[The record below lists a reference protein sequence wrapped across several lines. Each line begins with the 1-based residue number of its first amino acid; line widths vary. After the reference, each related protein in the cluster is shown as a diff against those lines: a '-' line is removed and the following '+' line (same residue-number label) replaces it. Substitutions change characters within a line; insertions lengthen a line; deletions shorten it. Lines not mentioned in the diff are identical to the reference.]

1 MKVVLDTNI
10 LLVSVPRFSR
20 YRPIFD
26 ALMNAKFT
34 LAISNDILSEYQ
46 EIIGR
51 KTNPTVA
58 NNLAE
63 LLVNLPNVERVSTY
77 FRWNLI
83 LADVDDNKFV
93 DCAIAANA
101 DFIVTNDR
109 HFGELK
115 LVPFPRVTWVDADE
129 FLEMVSDARA
139 SG

>member
-1 MKVVLDTNI
+1 MKIVLDTNI
-10 LLVSVPRFSR
+10 LLISVPRFSK

-26 ALMNAKFT
+26 ALLAGKLV

-46 EIIGR
+46 EIIAR
-51 KTNPTVA
+51 KTNPTIA

-63 LLVNLPNVERVSTY
+63 LLVNLPNVEFVDTY

-109 HFGELK
+109 HFQELQG
-115 LVPFPRVTWVDADE
+115 VQFPQISVVNADE
-129 FLEMVSDARA
+129 LLALLQEEQ
-139 SG
+139 